1 MPVAHAV
8 LALHANRQLFGSIV
22 ECSLAVGHEHWISRA
37 AHLLFAQLIQSGRVV
52 VSRCAYLALCLA
64 LCLYLALCL
73 ALCLYLSLC
82 ILGKLLQQPL
92 PLVSL
97 AKGPLPKYR

>member
-1 MPVAHAV
+1 MLTGTG
-8 LALHANRQLFGSIV
+8 LAGGGDFGAIV
-22 ECSLAVGHEHWISRA
+22 ECSFGVGHEHWIGSA

-52 VSRCAYLALCLA
+52 VSRCA
-64 LCLYLALCL
+64 YLALCL